1 MGQSIWTTE
10 VRNKILVNPSYYKNE
25 CFSVF
30 QVTKLVQETI
40 SSYGKVDF
48 LVNNGGGQFM
58 SPVSN
63 MSAKGWRAVV
73 DTNLNG
79 TFLCCKEGQGCQN
92 VLL

>member
-1 MGQSIWTTE
+1 MVE
-10 VRNKILVNPSYYKNE
+10 
-25 CFSVF
+25 
-30 QVTKLVQETI
+30 ETLA
-40 SSYGKVDF
+40 SYGKVDF

-79 TFLCCKEGQGCQN
+79 TFLCCKEGTRRSSKLMIYDIFCE
-92 VLL
+92 